1 MELTLYVN
9 NSPPNYAY
17 KNLSNAINIAAN
29 SCRMKDPM
37 DILNPVI
44 QISKARFGADAWVN
58 HNQYNY
64 CKIPAFGRSY
74 FVKYVADLGEIVE
87 LQCNVDVLS
96 TYIGSLINKSF
107 EVERASNSNKGDS
120 LLFADAERPLQIN
133 KRTEREK
140 AQRLLIFPENTGG
153 GYYLTVAGGGT

>member
-1 MELTLYVN
+1 MELHLFIN

-17 KNLSNAINIAAN
+17 KNLSNEIAIDA
-29 SCRMKDPM
+29 SDCRMKGPV

-44 QISKARFGADAWVN
+44 EINKDRFGSGSWTN
-58 HNQYNY
+58 HNKYNY

-74 FVKYVADLGEIVE
+74 FVKYIADLGGVVE

-96 TYIGSLINKSF
+96 TYIGNLIGKSF

-133 KRTEREK
+133 KKTERET
-140 AQRLLIFPENTGG
+140 AQRLLVFPQNSGG